1 MAQPTDNQDRK
12 AIVLFSSL
20 GGVFAGLC
28 CFPPIVLVMFGLA
41 GVEFA
46 NDLGNVLY
54 GEYRWMFRGAAL
66 LLLATGLFFYFR
78 RTGVCT
84 LDQAR
89 RERNRIFNVSLLV
102 LVTAVGVYLFWTYI
116 VLHYWGIAVGLPW
129 AQYDETWA
137 FPASAAVLGSAA
149 LLAYLQ
155 RRSQRTPVP
164 SDGEASP
171 ASQAPRVDVPRREG
185 MASR

>member
-1 MAQPTDNQDRK
+1 LRVDMDRAKDRQDRK

-41 GVEFA
+41 GVAYA

-54 GEYRWMFRGAAL
+54 GEYRWMFRGIAL
-66 LLLATGLFFYFR
+66 TLLSLGLFFYFR
-78 RTGVCT
+78 RSGVCT

-102 LVTAVGVYLFWTYI
+102 LITGIGIYIFWTYI
-116 VLHYWGIAVGLPW
+116 VLHYWGIAAGLPW
-129 AQYDETWA
+129 AQYDESWA
-137 FPASAAVLGSAA
+137 WPASAGVLAFAAVLAFVLRRAQRKPVAA
-149 LLAYLQ
+149 E
-155 RRSQRTPVP
+155 SRTPAI
-164 SDGEASP
+164 GAQR
-171 ASQAPRVDVPRREG
+171 AR
-185 MASR
+185 